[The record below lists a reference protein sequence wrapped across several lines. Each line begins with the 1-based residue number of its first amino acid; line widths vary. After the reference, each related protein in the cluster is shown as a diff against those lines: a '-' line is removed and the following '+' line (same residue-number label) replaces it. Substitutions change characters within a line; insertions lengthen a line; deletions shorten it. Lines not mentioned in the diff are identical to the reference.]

1 MNTIE
6 EQEII
11 RLYTIELKSI
21 NYISKKYNIGK
32 CKVCKIIGEK
42 IRSRSESAKI
52 SRNSRVGFKHSEESK
67 KKMRE
72 HRIRWMKENPEKT
85 AWRQSNISYPE
96 KLFLEKVIKEELDKK
111 HLIVRE
117 MSFHPYFIDFAFVNE
132 KVAVEIDGSQHLRED
147 KLKSDIKKNNL
158 LQYNNWKVFRVTAKE
173 VIFDID
179 KVFSNL
185 LIFIDSSKK
194 YESYG
199 LYHKEYIKNYC
210 ICGKEILKE
219 SKFCYS
225 CFAIHR
231 RRVERPDYKTLV
243 EEVEKDG
250 YRYTGR
256 KYGVSD
262 NSIRKWLKN
271 SKN

>member
-52 SRNSRVGFKHSEESK
+52 
-67 KKMRE
+67 
-72 HRIRWMKENPEKT
+72 
-85 AWRQSNISYPE
+85 NISYPE

-185 LIFIDSSKK
+185 LIFIDSNKK

-219 SKFCYS
+219 SNFCYS
-225 CFAIHR
+225 CFGIHR